1 MIVTNLISSPRAH
14 VTLKS
19 GEYTPISTIEKT
31 PGTTY
36 WVTVWLDVSGGSITI
51 DGRSGTFSKSQ
62 RIGWSF
68 TSPVANP
75 MSLRYRVVSGSPTV
89 KVWDMVMCEL
99 GEYQANKALL
109 DGLNFFDG
117 DTMPRA

>member
-14 VTLKS
+14 VTLKP
-19 GEYTPISTIEKT
+19 GEYTSISTIEKT

-36 WVTVWLDVSGGSITI
+36 WVTVWLNVSGGSITI
-51 DGRSGTFSKSQ
+51 DNCPGTFSKSQ

-68 TSPVANP
+68 TSTIANP
-75 MSLRYRVVSGSPTV
+75 MSLNYNVVSGSPTV
-89 KVWDMVMCEL
+89 TVWNMVLCKL
-99 GEYQANKALL
+99 DEYQANKALL
-109 DGLNFFDG
+109 DGLYFFDG

>member
-1 MIVTNLISSPRAH
+1 MMVTNLISSPRAH
-14 VTLKS
+14 VTLKP
-19 GEYTPISTIEKT
+19 GEYTSITTIGKQA
-31 PGTTY
+31 GAAY
-36 WVTVWLDVSGGSITI
+36 WCTVWLDVSGGSVTL
-51 DGRSGTFSKSQ
+51 DGCSGTFSKSQ
-62 RIGWSF
+62 RIGWAF
-68 TSPVANP
+68 TTTSPNP

-89 KVWDMVMCEL
+89 KVWNMVMCEL

>member
-1 MIVTNLISSPRAH
+1 MMVTNLISNPRLN
-14 VTLKS
+14 VRLKP

-36 WVTVWLDVSGGSITI
+36 WVTVWLDVSGGSVTL
-51 DGRSGTFSKSQ
+51 DNCSGTFSKSQ

-68 TSPVANP
+68 TSSIANP
-75 MSLRYRVVSGSPTV
+75 MSLRYKVVSGSPTV